1 MYPKTQ
7 RNSRQR
13 KESPLHLHLYLAENL
28 QQSNGTNKNTNLPAR
43 AHGDTRRSNWAL
55 PRHLVLA
62 LRRLNLQVADHVAGL
77 AELELIGV
85 DVVGDA
91 GGPGRVVLG
100 GGLAPVV
107 AAGVVGL
114 QLALAALVLQ
124 LRHQVR
130 LADGGG
136 AHEVLVVGEAGDP
149 GRGADG
155 AGRAPLDCGSE
166 GLVCGP
172 KIRVHS
178 GR

>member
-1 MYPKTQ
+1 MK
-7 RNSRQR
+7 
-13 KESPLHLHLYLAENL
+13 KGPLHLLLHLAENL
-28 QQSNGTNKNTNLPAR
+28 QQSNNTNQHADLPAR
-43 AHGDTRRSNWAL
+43 AHSDTSRSNRAL

-62 LRRLNLQVADHVAGL
+62 LRRLDLEVADHVAGL
-77 AELELIGV
+77 AELELVGV

-124 LRHQVR
+124 LGHQVR

-149 GRGADG
+149 GRRADG
-155 AGRAPLDCGSE
+155 AGRAPFNCGSE
-166 GLVCGP
+166 GLVCGLR
-172 KIRVHS
+172 ICVHS
-178 GR
+178 VR